1 MNSITSVIVFA
12 AGAAVLIYSAEKLI
26 TYLVGAARGLAISL
40 FLLAIL
46 FTGIEFDDLVFGI
59 ALNLEGLE
67 NVALG
72 VIFGTVI
79 SMSGLVLAL
88 AAIIAPNK
96 VEVPK
101 DYIAIFALAPL
112 ILIVPALAGELS
124 VLASI
129 VFVLLF
135 VAFVG
140 YVAYRESRRP
150 VPTFRSAE
158 VLERMEEDEVATVT
172 AGGGGSG
179 GTPPASGGA
188 GGNAG
193 DLYDTG
199 ELSLSKSNRRPGWQ
213 LLLLAVLALIGLVV
227 GAWAMTEG
235 TGGILENF
243 AISGT
248 VFGATI
254 ATLVLSLEDIFL
266 TVEPSRKGA
275 PAIGVGNV
283 IGSVVFSVTAKLG
296 IIVLAGGAIVIG
308 TEVFSWHLPAL
319 VVILI
324 AALLQAGA
332 ELTVGR
338 NYGLALLFIT
348 PLALSMTQ
356 YAPRLAGD
364 GICLALAEH
373 HVGGL
378 RGVRNGLAMTVSS
391 GIGGGLVVDG
401 RVLRGATGNAGHVGH
416 MVVPGRNDPCG
427 CGGAGCVEAVAGGL
441 ASVRW
446 ARERGWGGATGA
458 ELARAARDGD
468 PVARAV
474 LERAGTAL
482 GQALA
487 SAAALLDLD
496 SVVVGGGFAESG
508 APLWEPMRAAVA
520 AHARLD
526 FVRDLRIVPSRL
538 GGDATLL
545 GGGVL
550 ATDRFDDPGRPV
562 P

>member
-46 FTGIEFDDLVFGI
+46 FTGIEFDDLLFGVV
-59 ALNLEGLE
+59 LNLEGLE
-67 NVALG
+67 DVALG

-96 VEVPK
+96 IEIPK
-101 DYIAIFALAPL
+101 DYIAIFALSPL
-112 ILIVPALAGELS
+112 ILVIPALVGELN
-124 VLASI
+124 VLLSI

-135 VAFVG
+135 VVFVG
-140 YVAYRESRRP
+140 YVAYREARRP

-158 VLERMEEDEVATVT
+158 VLERMEEDEVATVA
-172 AGGGGSG
+172 AGGGGTG

-199 ELSLSKSNRRPGWQ
+199 ELSLVPSNRRPGWQ
-213 LLLLAVLALIGLVV
+213 LLLLAVVALIGLVV
-227 GAWAMTEG
+227 GAWAMSEGTEG
-235 TGGILENF
+235 ILDNF

-319 VVILI
+319 VVINGFAAYALYTGYLRRWHGV
-324 AALLQAGA
+324 ALLVGYIAYWVISFSVFGLVPVDDAPGQDDDDAPTISGPAVPGQQGDDDAGPA
-332 ELTVGR
+332 
-338 NYGLALLFIT
+338 
-348 PLALSMTQ
+348 
-356 YAPRLAGD
+356 APAAPGAPDSDDGPAASQQPAQPVPAAPGGPAAPDNDGD
-364 GICLALAEH
+364 G
-373 HVGGL
+373 
-378 RGVRNGLAMTVSS
+378 
-391 GIGGGLVVDG
+391 
-401 RVLRGATGNAGHVGH
+401 
-416 MVVPGRNDPCG
+416 
-427 CGGAGCVEAVAGGL
+427 
-441 ASVRW
+441 
-446 ARERGWGGATGA
+446 
-458 ELARAARDGD
+458 
-468 PVARAV
+468 
-474 LERAGTAL
+474 
-482 GQALA
+482 
-487 SAAALLDLD
+487 
-496 SVVVGGGFAESG
+496 
-508 APLWEPMRAAVA
+508 
-520 AHARLD
+520 
-526 FVRDLRIVPSRL
+526 
-538 GGDATLL
+538 
-545 GGGVL
+545 
-550 ATDRFDDPGRPV
+550 
-562 P
+562 